1 MGKSKFLLDSNILI
15 GLLDKNDRLHQ
26 RAKIVLISLKE
37 KDPVLIVHPLVYI
50 ETLTILKYKQR
61 QEGDIS
67 FIACKKNLDNIRV
80 WSQVSWEGINQ
91 KGKGVKLFQADNDL
105 GLVDAILIQECL
117 DNNYELITFD
127 QELNSIWASCSS

>member
-1 MGKSKFLLDSNILI
+1 MGRNSFLLDSNVLI

-26 RAKIVLISLKE
+26 RAKSALISFKE
-37 KDPVLIVHPLVYI
+37 KNPVLIIHPLVYI

-61 QEGDIS
+61 QEGGVN
-67 FIACKKNLDNIRV
+67 FVACKKNLDNIRV
-80 WSQVSWEGINQ
+80 WSQISWGGINR
-91 KGKGVKLFQADNDL
+91 KGKGAKLFLADNNL

-127 QELNSIWASCSS
+127 KELARIWASCRS